1 MILQKLKESTRAQHE
16 EVEGTVDVMS
26 KLFSLDDYKRM
37 IGRFRSFYAG
47 YEPALP
53 YAELKAAGLDYDR
66 RRKLPSLDADVKA
79 LGIEDIDAYTDL
91 PDVSS
96 LPRAFGSIYV
106 IEGSTLGGQ
115 VISRHLK
122 EHLGLT
128 PENGGAFFASYGS
141 QVGPMWKQFGE
152 AVTAFAG
159 DGENDEQII
168 DAAKQTFDSINRCM
182 AGNR

>member
-1 MILQKLKESTRAQHE
+1 MILQKLKESTRQQHE
-16 EVEGTVDVMS
+16 DVEGAVDVMS
-26 KLFSLDDYKRM
+26 KMFNLDDYRRLIAK
-37 IGRFRSFYAG
+37 FRSFYAA
-47 YEPALP
+47 YEPTLP
-53 YAELKAAGLDYDR
+53 YTELKDAGFDYEQ
-66 RRKLPSLDADVKA
+66 RRKLPSLNADAIVLGLADGDRFEDV
-79 LGIEDIDAYTDL
+79 

-96 LPRAFGSIYV
+96 LPKAFGSLYV

-152 AVTAFAG
+152 AVTAYAG
-159 DGENDEQII
+159 DGSNDDEII
-168 DAAKQTFDSINRCM
+168 EAAVQTFDSINRCM
-182 AGNR
+182 SK